1 VNVTGLWW
9 HGRESIR
16 KVHAYGLKHIFERS
30 TLHLARVKVKRLSD
44 DIAGVHV
51 RMRLPG
57 QIPVSEVN
65 TSQNRQNIFSF
76 VVHRVPERWCCSSA
90 HNTDVVPR
98 LETNIMDNE
107 GRFRSVY

>member
-98 LETNIMDNE
+98 IETNIMDNE

>member
-1 VNVTGLWW
+1 MTGLWW

-98 LETNIMDNE
+98 IETNIMDNE